1 MNAKDLGQTAAK
13 DFLAQKTPYLG
24 FTSSNGKLRFITSD
38 TKTGETP
45 FTDVNDMIAFLK
57 WKDCFVENVATLNWF
72 LMDIQPELVF
82 EVPKNWRKLG
92 QTSID

>member
-1 MNAKDLGQTAAK
+1 MNAKELGQTAAK
-13 DFLAQKTPYLG
+13 NFLAKTTPYIG
-24 FTSSNGKLRFITSD
+24 FSTVNGKMRFITSE

-45 FTDVNDMIAFLK
+45 FTEVSDMIAFLK
-57 WKDCFVENVATLNWF
+57 WKDTFVENVATLNWF